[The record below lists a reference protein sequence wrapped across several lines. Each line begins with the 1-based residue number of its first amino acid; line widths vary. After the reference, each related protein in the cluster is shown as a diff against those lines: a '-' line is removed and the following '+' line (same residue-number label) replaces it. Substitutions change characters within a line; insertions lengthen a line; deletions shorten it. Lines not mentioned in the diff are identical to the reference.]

1 MMKIGLGCIIGLQY
15 NVILRQTEGMADM
28 QSQEF

>member
-1 MMKIGLGCIIGLQY
+1 MMEVGPRCMIGLKY
-15 NVILRQTEGMADM
+15 HVIMRQTEGMADM